1 MQFVV
6 FDEVMHAM
14 LLSGAA
20 AGSLSEILNIVHIV
34 LCPGQ
39 KLQHVLKVS
48 DFPRQ
53 EILFLRVISGS
64 ELVLQLLH
72 MLLTIVTGF
81 ILICFI
87 YPSSVSARKNKGYFP
102 QNQRGPHH
110 AALKTSL
117 LVQDTGTR

>member
-1 MQFVV
+1 MQLVV

-14 LLSGAA
+14 LLSGAV

-53 EILFLRVISGS
+53 DILFLRVISGS
-64 ELVLQLLH
+64 ELVLQLLD
-72 MLLTIVTGF
+72 MLLNDRNG
-81 ILICFI
+81 I
-87 YPSSVSARKNKGYFP
+87 YSQMFHLSFLHVSKKE
-102 QNQRGPHH
+102 
-110 AALKTSL
+110 
-117 LVQDTGTR
+117 